1 MLILNLIVFLM
12 ILSILGFI
20 NSLIDYKFFNS
31 NNIICFWLE
40 WAVVTLFIMGIV
52 LSPFYFI
59 YWIISL
65 FI

>member
-12 ILSILGFI
+12 ILTLFGFI

-31 NNIICFWLE
+31 NSIICFWLE
-40 WAVVTLFIMGIV
+40 WAIATLFIMGVI
-52 LSPFYFI
+52 LSPFFFI
-59 YWIISL
+59 CWIISL